1 MNIIRRM
8 GSEAKGHETLTVVLI
23 LNIEQGCNANVW
35 DDDVGEYFAEAVLTR
50 AADVTCGHVLT
61 VSLESHIATRFP
73 VTQQA
78 HHQSC
83 KHSQKYKLEP
93 RRHWFPR
100 ARDGHYL
107 TVCHP

>member
-1 MNIIRRM
+1 MNIVRM
-8 GSEAKGHETLTVVLI
+8 GREAKGHETLTVVLI
-23 LNIEQGCNANVW
+23 LNIEQGCNVW

-50 AADVTCGHVLT
+50 AADVTCGHDVLT
-61 VSLESHIATRFP
+61 VSLGSHIATRFP

-93 RRHWFPR
+93 KRLWFPR
-100 ARDGHYL
+100 ARDGHW